1 MAYELY
7 YTAHFTNEQS
17 QSVEIFIYK
26 KDADPP
32 DTVEV
37 YEVSEDNGR
46 CNLTDNG
53 EDQTKYN
60 CIIVRELSLSLWTTD
75 DKSLTWET
83 FIDTEHDTWKIEVI
97 IDTQKYFE
105 GFITPDEGNGPF
117 QDKPY
122 DVNILA
128 TNSLALLKGT
138 ELSDVNGDPFDTDH
152 TLIEYIAG
160 ALKKTGLDLPI
171 RIYCGYFHL
180 SMQNKGDSLDND
192 MFQQTDLNYRT
203 FQKDPT
209 TFVSCY
215 DALKIILDKFCTLE
229 YWNGMWVIASIA
241 EKQYISDTRYYVDYD
256 SDGAVIAGAI
266 DTHDHGRIGKQM
278 ELYPINENQE
288 ISSRFAVKSVATR
301 FPYNTWPE
309 IPKNNK
315 FDRGTEFENGVALDE
330 DDIDNDGD
338 TSEVIGT
345 YKKFTIPDW
354 EFGKLTSAAPA
365 NFPFVLGPPDGAAYV
380 KRVYNT
386 FGVEIIRKVVI
397 EKPSTGLHWLRS
409 EPIPVKKDSKIKIGL
424 QGKFPANFVSGGPT
438 SRILALVYVV
448 DDSGTQF
455 WGLNTVSL
463 DGTIPAGGWE
473 FNGVGTLAVIYSVN
487 QDSSDYTGFSFTS
500 LAIPSDGNLY
510 IVLQH
515 SSVFVTGA
523 TVDLSD
529 FTFEYL
535 PFVAGGYVQVKGD
548 YVQRIQSAN
557 FPDIIDEE
565 VSISDSPQKA
575 VKGALLFNNQLTDPA
590 WYRHGPVSDPNVLD
604 ETRHFKEL
612 LNLARFNHSY
622 RRMYALEG
630 DFNGLNYAPEND
642 PTNKLPIGFFW
653 MYREVDMTTPRDFVL
668 VPPLKMDIMR
678 GWITAN
684 LVEVKKDNNDGTQE
698 GTAEFKYI
706 F

>member
-17 QSVEIFIYK
+17 QSVEIYIYK

-32 DTVEV
+32 EAVEV

-46 CNLTDNG
+46 CNLTDNSEG
-53 EDQTKYN
+53 QTKYE

-83 FIDTEHDTWKIEVI
+83 FIDAEHDTWKIEVI

-105 GFITPDEGNGPF
+105 GFITPDEGNAPF

-138 ELSDVNGDPFDTDH
+138 ELSDIIGDPFDGDH
-152 TLIEYIAG
+152 PIIDYIAG

-180 SMQNKGDSLDND
+180 AMQNKGDSLNND
-192 MFQQTDLNYRT
+192 MFQQAKLNYRT

-229 YWNGMWVIASIA
+229 YWNGMWLIASIA
-241 EKQYISDTRYYVDYD
+241 EKQYIPDARYYVDYD
-256 SDGAVIAGAI
+256 SDGAVVSGAI
-266 DTHDHGRIGKQM
+266 DTNNYGRIGKQM
-278 ELYPINENQE
+278 EIYPINENQE
-288 ISSRFAVKSVATR
+288 ISSRFAVKSVVTK
-301 FPYNTWPE
+301 YIYTIWPE
-309 IPKNNK
+309 LPRNNK
-315 FDRGTEFENGVALDE
+315 FERGTEFDTGVALDE

-345 YKKFTIPDW
+345 YKKFTIDDYQY
-354 EFGKLTSAAPA
+354 GKFTSA
-365 NFPFVLGPPDGAAYV
+365 NSTFPFVPGADDNY
-380 KRVYNT
+380 RESIYNA
-386 FGVEIIRKVVI
+386 FGVEIERKIVLANT
-397 EKPSTGLHWLRS
+397 TGTNNYLLP
-409 EPIPVKKDSKIKIGL
+409 EGIPVYSQDKIKISFDF
-424 QGKFPANFVSGGPT
+424 KHTGG
-438 SRILALVYVV
+438 AV
-448 DDSGTQF
+448 DFGTVAIFRAYIYRPGTTNAPLWLHNSMQWRTGTVDSVDYFYDNGEDSSKWRSF
-455 WGLNTVSL
+455 SFEPDIIPN
-463 DGTIPAGGWE
+463 DGTLYVLMQHGNAAGDYE
-473 FNGVGTLAVIYSVN
+473 YRNFTLE
-487 QDSSDYTGFSFTS
+487 
-500 LAIPSDGNLY
+500 Y
-510 IVLQH
+510 I
-515 SSVFVTGA
+515 
-523 TVDLSD
+523 
-529 FTFEYL
+529 
-535 PFVAGGYVQVKGD
+535 PFVAGGYIQVKGD
-548 YVQRIQSAN
+548 YWKRIQSGN
-557 FPDIIDEE
+557 FPDVIDEE
-565 VSISDSPQKA
+565 VFISDSPKKLL
-575 VKGALLFNNQLTDPA
+575 KGALLFNDQLTDPA
-590 WYRHGPVSDPNVLD
+590 WYRHGPTTDANILD

-612 LNLARFNHSY
+612 LNKARFNHSY

-630 DFNGLNYAPEND
+630 DFNGLNFAAENN

-684 LVEVKKDNNDGTQE
+684 LVEVKKDSNDGTQE